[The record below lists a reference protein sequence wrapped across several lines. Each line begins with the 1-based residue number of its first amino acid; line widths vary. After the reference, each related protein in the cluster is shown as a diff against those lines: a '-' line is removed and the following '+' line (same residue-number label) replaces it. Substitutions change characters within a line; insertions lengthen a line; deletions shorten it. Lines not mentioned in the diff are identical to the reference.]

1 MPRLLVCYHFFH
13 PDDVV
18 SARQFD
24 ELALEQ
30 TRRGWQVTAL
40 TSNRSWN
47 QARTFEPTEA
57 WNGVEIRRVFRPDWA
72 QSKPLERLANSTWML
87 FAWFFAIARMPRF
100 DAVVIGSDPAFA
112 ALLALPLRLFFP
124 RVRLVHWCF
133 DLYPE
138 AIEAEQVGRA
148 GLAGRVLRA
157 AAVVARALMRRA
169 YARFDAL
176 VDIGPR
182 MQERLA
188 AYGSRA
194 TRRTL
199 VPWALAA
206 PGRLAPPDVA
216 VRAPLF
222 PRARLALLY
231 SGTLGRAHDFEQML
245 ALARACRARSGDAIS
260 FCFAGRGFRQN
271 DLVAALRADDTN
283 VSLAPFADESELA
296 ARLEAA
302 DLHLLSLRAEWAGIV
317 VPSKFFG
324 SLAVGRPVV
333 FAGPDDSEIA
343 RWIAEHELGFVLDE
357 ARRAAVVDGLHAL
370 ADDPEALARLQARAL
385 ATHERLFSRAVV
397 NDGWDVLLRELLA
410 RG

>member
-1 MPRLLVCYHFFH
+1 
-13 PDDVV
+13 
-18 SARQFD
+18 
-24 ELALEQ
+24 
-30 TRRGWQVTAL
+30 
-40 TSNRSWN
+40 
-47 QARTFEPTEA
+47 
-57 WNGVEIRRVFRPDWA
+57 
-72 QSKPLERLANSTWML
+72 
-87 FAWFFAIARMPRF
+87 
-100 DAVVIGSDPAFA
+100 
-112 ALLALPLRLFFP
+112 
-124 RVRLVHWCF
+124 
-133 DLYPE
+133 
-138 AIEAEQVGRA
+138 
-148 GLAGRVLRA
+148 
-157 AAVVARALMRRA
+157 
-169 YARFDAL
+169 
-176 VDIGPR
+176 
-182 MQERLA
+182 
-188 AYGSRA
+188 
-194 TRRTL
+194 
-199 VPWALAA
+199 
-206 PGRLAPPDVA
+206 
-216 VRAPLF
+216 
-222 PRARLALLY
+222 
-231 SGTLGRAHDFEQML
+231 ML